1 MRKVTMYGIL
11 GAFLVN
17 GIALIYL
24 WFVNNT
30 GNNIALSMLWCAV
43 NAIWLIA
50 EIICTKKLEHP
61 IYKNWRVWVSCL
73 FLLIALFTLAIYM
86 FTASMPYAAA
96 AMRWANAEGLITGV
110 TDTTLEP
117 QGSATRAQAATIL
130 MRFCEEIAK

>member
-30 GNNIALSMLWCAV
+30 GNNIALSMLWCIV
-43 NAIWLIA
+43 NVIWLIV
-50 EIICTKKLEHP
+50 EIVCTKKSERP
-61 IYKNWRVWVSCL
+61 IYKSWRVWICCL

-86 FTASMPYAAA
+86 FTASMP
-96 AMRWANAEGLITGV
+96 
-110 TDTTLEP
+110 
-117 QGSATRAQAATIL
+117 
-130 MRFCEEIAK
+130 

>member
-1 MRKVTMYGIL
+1 MKNARSMRKVTMYGIL

-30 GNNIALSMLWCAV
+30 GNNIALSMLWCAG

-86 FTASMPYAAA
+86 FTASMP
-96 AMRWANAEGLITGV
+96 
-110 TDTTLEP
+110 
-117 QGSATRAQAATIL
+117 
-130 MRFCEEIAK
+130 

>member
-1 MRKVTMYGIL
+1 MKNARSMRKVTMYGIL

-73 FLLIALFTLAIYM
+73 FLLIALFTLAINM
-86 FTASMPYAAA
+86 FTASMP
-96 AMRWANAEGLITGV
+96 
-110 TDTTLEP
+110 
-117 QGSATRAQAATIL
+117 
-130 MRFCEEIAK
+130 

>member
-1 MRKVTMYGIL
+1 MKNARSMRKVTMYGIL

-30 GNNIALSMLWCAV
+30 GNNI
-43 NAIWLIA
+43 AIWLIA

-86 FTASMPYAAA
+86 FTASMP
-96 AMRWANAEGLITGV
+96 
-110 TDTTLEP
+110 
-117 QGSATRAQAATIL
+117 
-130 MRFCEEIAK
+130 